1 MLPAS
6 SGPTIT
12 GGPLLSTTAKEIEVT
27 ETRVAAH
34 AVGLSKVYGTGDARV
49 VALDGV
55 DVAFAAGEF
64 AAIMGP
70 SGSGKSTLMHCL
82 AGLDT
87 PTAGQV
93 FVGDTE
99 LTALSDK
106 ALTRL
111 RRDQVGFIFQSFNLL
126 PTLTARENITL
137 PADIAGRSPDP
148 AWLDQI
154 IDTVDLRPRLGHR
167 PAELSG
173 GQQQRVACARALAR
187 RPAVI
192 FADEPTGNL
201 DSRTAADLLALL
213 RRCVHELGQTIVMV
227 THDPVAA
234 AHADRAV
241 FLADGRIVD
250 DLPQPTADTVLER
263 MTSVERAAAPAP
275 TVEGT
280 G

>member
-1 MLPAS
+1 M
-6 SGPTIT
+6 
-12 GGPLLSTTAKEIEVT
+12 STTAKEIEVT

-49 VALDGV
+49 VALDDV

-148 AWLDQI
+148 AWLDHI

-167 PAELSG
+167 PCG
-173 GQQQRVACARALAR
+173 CPKRRAHQLTCPFVTTR
-187 RPAVI
+187 SPA
-192 FADEPTGNL
+192 
-201 DSRTAADLLALL
+201 
-213 RRCVHELGQTIVMV
+213 
-227 THDPVAA
+227 
-234 AHADRAV
+234 
-241 FLADGRIVD
+241 
-250 DLPQPTADTVLER
+250 
-263 MTSVERAAAPAP
+263 
-275 TVEGT
+275 
-280 G
+280 

>member
-12 GGPLLSTTAKEIEVT
+12 GGPLLSTTAEEIEEI
-27 ETRVAAH
+27 ETRAAAH
-34 AVGLSKVYGTGDARV
+34 AVGLSKMYGVGDARV
-49 VALDGV
+49 VALDDV

-64 AAIMGP
+64 TAIMGP
-70 SGSGKSTLMHCL
+70 SGSGKSTLLHCL

-87 PTAGQV
+87 PTAGRV

-99 LTALSDK
+99 ITALSDK

-111 RRDQVGFIFQSFNLL
+111 RRDQMGFIFQSFNLL

-148 AWLDQI
+148 AWLEQI

-167 PAELSG
+167 PSELSG
-173 GQQQRVACARALAR
+173 GQQQRVACARALAG

-201 DSRTAADLLALL
+201 DSRTAADVLTLL
-213 RRCVHELGQTIVMV
+213 RRCVHELGQTIIMV
-227 THDPVAA
+227 THDPIAA

-241 FLADGRIVD
+241 FLADGRIVA
-250 DLPQPTADTVLER
+250 DLPHPTADIVLER
-263 MTSVERAAAPAP
+263 MTSVERAASR
-275 TVEGT
+275 VEAEG
-280 G
+280 